1 MLKYLLL
8 TTPGNPATGQV
19 VGTHLHRD
27 FVTRQ
32 NSDKIHSEFSGNM
45 CQNGVAISNIYLEC
59 CVGQCLYDGTLDF
72 DHIGFCQVLSLLVWI
87 TSPADLR
94 EGPAE
99 LAVGYGFSASDF
111 FGGPGVGRPGGFHV
125 LALLPLGP
133 LHPPA
138 PAVRQQEEVPVYLQN
153 EEQVS
158 PIPAGGR
165 SYNIGSCNVHI
176 H

>member
-1 MLKYLLL
+1 
-8 TTPGNPATGQV
+8 
-19 VGTHLHRD
+19 
-27 FVTRQ
+27 
-32 NSDKIHSEFSGNM
+32 M

-59 CVGQCLYDGTLDF
+59 CVGQRLNDGTLDL

-99 LAVGYGFSASDF
+99 FAVRDRLSASDF
-111 FGGPGVGRPGGFHV
+111 FGCPGMGRPNGFHMS
-125 LALLPLGP
+125 AFLPLGP